1 MCAHAE
7 QRANT
12 GAYSTGAGLWPL
24 RRQKV
29 GAKSLLG
36 LVRKEVKKTWLVS
49 IAHRLKFAPLG
60 SMHSYLKLRVHT
72 MATVDFK
79 KYLQAD
85 TSENEDL
92 WVWFAF
98 VVFFPVVIFWY
109 SGRMLTKGIEAAH
122 DQMAVNARRQ
132 MIRDNQQVEQSAQ
145 RRLKMQKEHQ
155 IYLAERE
162 KRLQAY
168 EEKLRTTP
176 AT

>member
-1 MCAHAE
+1 
-7 QRANT
+7 
-12 GAYSTGAGLWPL
+12 
-24 RRQKV
+24 
-29 GAKSLLG
+29 
-36 LVRKEVKKTWLVS
+36 
-49 IAHRLKFAPLG
+49 
-60 SMHSYLKLRVHT
+60 
-72 MATVDFK
+72 MATFDFK

-85 TSENEDL
+85 STENEDL

-132 MIRDNQQVEQSAQ
+132 MFFDNQQVEQSAQ

-155 IYLAERE
+155 LYLAERE

-168 EEKLRTTP
+168 EAKLRAAP
-176 AT
+176 AP

>member
-1 MCAHAE
+1 
-7 QRANT
+7 
-12 GAYSTGAGLWPL
+12 
-24 RRQKV
+24 
-29 GAKSLLG
+29 
-36 LVRKEVKKTWLVS
+36 
-49 IAHRLKFAPLG
+49 
-60 SMHSYLKLRVHT
+60 

-132 MIRDNQQVEQSAQ
+132 MIRDNQQVEQSVQ

>member
-1 MCAHAE
+1 
-7 QRANT
+7 
-12 GAYSTGAGLWPL
+12 
-24 RRQKV
+24 
-29 GAKSLLG
+29 
-36 LVRKEVKKTWLVS
+36 
-49 IAHRLKFAPLG
+49 
-60 SMHSYLKLRVHT
+60 

-79 KYLQAD
+79 KYLQSD

-98 VVFFPVVIFWY
+98 VLFFPVVIFWY
-109 SGRMLTKGIEAAH
+109 TGRMLTKGVEAAN
-122 DQMAVNARRQ
+122 DQMATNAKRQ

-168 EEKLRTTP
+168 EQQLR
-176 AT
+176 AAQSLG